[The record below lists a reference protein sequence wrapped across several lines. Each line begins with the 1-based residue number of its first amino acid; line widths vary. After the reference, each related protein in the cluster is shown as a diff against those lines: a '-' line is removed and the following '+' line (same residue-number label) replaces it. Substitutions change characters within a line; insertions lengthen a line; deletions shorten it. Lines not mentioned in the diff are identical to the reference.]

1 MSKLTN
7 QLYTK
12 THIKNAQRSKQ
23 LTRAACTRARAH
35 THTHTQMG
43 LLVAW
48 YLAFRSLR
56 DKIKTE
62 NIDSELAASDGVD
75 YMEEEA
81 ALLCSSQVMRHYLFI
96 HAFLLVSLLCSSIH
110 A

>member
-1 MSKLTN
+1 
-7 QLYTK
+7 
-12 THIKNAQRSKQ
+12 
-23 LTRAACTRARAH
+23 
-35 THTHTQMG
+35 MG

-81 ALLCSSQVMRHYLFI
+81 ALLCSSQVTRHYLSLHSRISPCVTLVFI
-96 HAFLLVSLLCSSIH
+96 YPCIKTDSLSLSLSAQVYVVLRCDACMQGDAVGGS
-110 A
+110 